1 MSLQEYLNAKPLYYD
16 EIDYSRMPRVYEKIK
31 NSFKIPKI
39 IHIIGTNGKGTTGR
53 FLATALFANGYGAGH
68 YTSPHILEFNE
79 RIWLNGKNASN
90 QTLQNAHEELQKL
103 LSKEDADALSYFEY
117 TTLLA
122 MLVFKECEFVV
133 MEAGLGGE
141 HDATAVFPK
150 ILTLVTPIAYDHEAF
165 LGTDIKQI
173 AKTKLNA
180 IQKSAIIA
188 NQRFDEVYEVAQS
201 LADKNIYRVDELLD
215 EDDKKKREIISKELF
230 LAPYLV
236 QNLSLSITA
245 LKFLGISYKTD
256 DFKNAKLFGRLS
268 RVAKNVIVDVGHNA
282 LAASSI
288 AEALAGEKFTL
299 IYNSYRDKNYKEI
312 LSILKPII
320 LDVEIIEVVNQRVE
334 EIEKIQNA
342 LDDLGI
348 KHTIFKEIKD
358 AQNYLVFGSFSVA
371 EKFLKE
377 QSSVAKYTI

>member
-16 EIDYSRMPRVYEKIK
+16 EIDYSRMPRIYEKIK
-31 NSFKIPKI
+31 HSLKIPKI

-53 FLATALFANGYGAGH
+53 FLATALFANGYSVGH

-79 RIWLNGKNASN
+79 RVWLNGESASDEE
-90 QTLQNAHEELQKL
+90 LRNAHEELQKF

-117 TTLLA
+117 TTILS
-122 MLVFKECEFVV
+122 MLVFSECEFVV

-150 ILTLVTPIAYDHEAF
+150 TLTLVTPIAYDHEAF
-165 LGTDIKQI
+165 LGSDISQI

-180 IQKSAIIA
+180 IQKSAIMA
-188 NQRFDEVYEVAQS
+188 NQRFGEVYDVAQS

-215 EDDKKKREIISKELF
+215 KDDKKNILEISKNLS

-236 QNLSLSITA
+236 QNLSLSIAA
-245 LKFLGISYKTD
+245 LKFLGVSYKAD

-288 AEALAGEKFTL
+288 VEALVGEKFTL

-334 EIEKIQNA
+334 DIEKIQNA
-342 LDDLGI
+342 LDELNI
-348 KHTIFKEIKD
+348 KHTIFKEIKEE
-358 AQNYLVFGSFSVA
+358 QNYLVFGSFSVA

-377 QSSVAKYTI
+377 HMGVAKYTI